1 MGETALSV
9 LSPVQEYGPTPMTE
23 RAMRISS
30 LLQEP
35 CTAIL
40 SQQSCLSISANN
52 PATTKPDVSMAERQ
66 PQKRQRGPVQQRDL
80 GEGCGLRVILDLI
93 RSQDL
98 PVPVIEFTVGD
109 IVRSGACAMWVRA
122 FEAAGL

>member
-66 PQKRQRGPVQQRDL
+66 PQKRQRGPVQQHRENADQASRSALPSDL
-80 GEGCGLRVILDLI
+80 QA
-93 RSQDL
+93 SPYL
-98 PVPVIEFTVGD
+98 PKQIGK
-109 IVRSGACAMWVRA
+109 A
-122 FEAAGL
+122 